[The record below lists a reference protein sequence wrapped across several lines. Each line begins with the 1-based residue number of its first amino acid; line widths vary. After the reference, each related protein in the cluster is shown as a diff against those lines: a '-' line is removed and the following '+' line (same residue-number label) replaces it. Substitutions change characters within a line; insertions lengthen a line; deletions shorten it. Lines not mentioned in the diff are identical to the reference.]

1 MAAIVTSNFRVL
13 NANNFKEDVA
23 NSSVYVAIGKS
34 DVWSLTTS
42 DTTDTTP
49 FTPNDHLDDLGE
61 ARENLIGMK
70 KIASSDL
77 SHVVDRYTWTS
88 NTVYNEWDSNDP
100 EIFDKKFYV
109 ITSEFKVYKCIKA
122 PINVGS
128 TIQPTHTLTN
138 PQLESDGYTWKY
150 MFTVAVADAEKFLT
164 NSYMPVKTVSLGSEG
179 VVAADSAATTVV
191 LTDSNPDITAGMAIN
206 GGSITVNAVNG
217 NTLTT
222 SGNITVSADDILTFA
237 FASDAAA
244 EASLTEADF
253 AQYLNQKASR
263 DSLTAGGIERFE
275 ITAAGS
281 GYTDGTHT
289 FASGS
294 SGPRFVTI
302 TGDGTGAEATATV
315 SGGVVTAINI
325 TNKGTNYTVADV
337 VIAGQG
343 GADATARAVLAPK
356 GGHGVDPRAE
366 LGGFFLSLNV
376 QLVGA
381 TDVDLTTG
389 NDFRQITLIKEPRLY
404 NAVPLA
410 GAISSAD
417 TLKALNY
424 LDLTASGNSFP
435 AFVVDELIVGQ
446 TSTAQAYVVEIDADE
461 GYLYYHQNSKT
472 GYTPFQHDEVI
483 TGQTSQVS
491 GTIESSANNGLGNPE
506 VDRASGQILFLEN
519 RDPINRT
526 TTQIEDIKV
535 ILEF

>member
-1 MAAIVTSNFRVL
+1 
-13 NANNFKEDVA
+13 
-23 NSSVYVAIGKS
+23 
-34 DVWSLTTS
+34 
-42 DTTDTTP
+42 
-49 FTPNDHLDDLGE
+49 
-61 ARENLIGMK
+61 
-70 KIASSDL
+70 
-77 SHVVDRYTWTS
+77 
-88 NTVYNEWDSNDP
+88 
-100 EIFDKKFYV
+100 
-109 ITSEFKVYKCIKA
+109 
-122 PINVGS
+122 
-128 TIQPTHTLTN
+128 
-138 PQLESDGYTWKY
+138 

-206 GGSITVNAVNG
+206 SGSITVNAVNG

-263 DSLTAGGIERFE
+263 DSTTAGGIERFE

-483 TGQTSQVS
+483 QGQTSQVS
-491 GTIESSANNGLGNPE
+491 GTIESSSNNGLRNPE